1 MGIRQLLQAEG
12 RENVGGIAQPSV
24 TGPPVVGIIPRL
36 GYPTYV
42 LTTLGL

>member
-1 MGIRQLLQAEG
+1 
-12 RENVGGIAQPSV
+12 V